1 VAFVER
7 SMDVYQGRPDLPAA
21 EVDALDSI
29 AVLSAGPNARDLAI
43 IDREVRAHHAFAVGW
58 RE

>member
-1 VAFVER
+1 
-7 SMDVYQGRPDLPAA
+7 MDVYQGRPDLPAA